1 MLVMAKVQKKT
12 YDLGGCEVLEL
23 QWRW

>member
-1 MLVMAKVQKKT
+1 
-12 YDLGGCEVLEL
+12 VLEL

>member
-1 MLVMAKVQKKT
+1 V
-12 YDLGGCEVLEL
+12 GCEVLEL